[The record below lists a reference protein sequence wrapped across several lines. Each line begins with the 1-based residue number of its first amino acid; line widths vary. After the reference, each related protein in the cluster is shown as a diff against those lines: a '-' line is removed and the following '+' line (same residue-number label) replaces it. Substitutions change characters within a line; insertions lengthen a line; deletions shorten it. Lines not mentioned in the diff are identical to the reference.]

1 MKIAKRIIFNL
12 LFSNGNF
19 YLSRNFN
26 LQKVGDLEWIKKNFH
41 LNKLIFSVDE
51 LMIFNV
57 DRTSKNIIN
66 LAKALKEISK
76 NSFIP
81 ISAGGGIK
89 NITDAKL
96 LFRSGADKIVF
107 NTSIKENPI
116 LIKKISKIYGRQS
129 IVACVDVKENQ
140 KGNLEVFFKDG
151 YLNSKIKLEKYFT
164 FLDKQPI
171 GEILINS
178 IDRDGTGFGIDEK
191 IISNLKKI
199 SKPLIVSGGLG
210 KKEHFYKC
218 LTNNKIDAVATANL
232 LNFLGTALYDVR
244 NYLYK
249 KKLNI
254 AKWKK

>member
-1 MKIAKRIIFNL
+1 
-12 LFSNGNF
+12 
-19 YLSRNFN
+19 
-26 LQKVGDLEWIKKNFH
+26 
-41 LNKLIFSVDE
+41 
-51 LMIFNV
+51 MIFNV
-57 DRTSKNIIN
+57 DRTNKNIIN

-129 IVACVDVKENQ
+129 IVACVDVKR
-140 KGNLEVFFKDG
+140 KSKRKSRSFFKDG

-191 IISNLKKI
+191 
-199 SKPLIVSGGLG
+199 
-210 KKEHFYKC
+210 
-218 LTNNKIDAVATANL
+218 
-232 LNFLGTALYDVR
+232 
-244 NYLYK
+244 NYL
-249 KKLNI
+249 KLEKNI
-254 AKWKK
+254 QTFNCKWWSWKKRTFL